1 MDPREPARAR
11 VRKGSQEDSQ
21 DGRLELT
28 PFPII
33 GLDMSGILREE
44 TLPLTRPLIDC
55 QDISGTDCYC
65 DEIAEEE
72 IKSRL
77 TGIGPEGIHFLDSG
91 NYHYLTLF
99 FLQKL
104 PEDQPFELILF
115 DNHPDSKEPAFGDI
129 LSCGGWVRK
138 AWEKVPGLLK
148 ITMIGMDPLLLKEE
162 GLKPGRNPLKRRPD
176 LSPLIIEC
184 YPSGQNIDQRPDL
197 SPSIIECYPSGQ
209 NVDQRQDQAYDIP
222 VYISIDKDVLRVEDA
237 RCNWSQGNMSKE
249 ELLEMV
255 SEIYRTRRVLGMD
268 ICGEEDR
275 KDLTE
280 GTKQNE
286 KRNQELAELPGWCHF
301 TAKSKNK

>member
-11 VRKGSQEDSQ
+11 VRKESQEASQ

-65 DEIAEEE
+65 DEIAEEA

-162 GLKPGRNPLKRRPD
+162 GLKPGRNSLNRRPD
-176 LSPLIIEC
+176 LSPLIIDC

-286 KRNQELAELPGWCHF
+286 KRNQELAELPRRCHF
-301 TAKSKNK
+301 TAKSKNA

>member
-1 MDPREPARAR
+1 
-11 VRKGSQEDSQ
+11 
-21 DGRLELT
+21 
-28 PFPII
+28 
-33 GLDMSGILREE
+33 
-44 TLPLTRPLIDC
+44 PLTRPLIDC

-162 GLKPGRNPLKRRPD
+162 GLKPGRNSLKRRPD

-184 YPSGQNIDQRPDL
+184 YPSGQNIDQSPDH

-209 NVDQRQDQAYDIP
+209 NIDQRKDHAYDLP

-255 SEIYRTRRVLGMD
+255 SEIYRIRRVLGMD

-286 KRNQELAELPGWCHF
+286 KRNQELAELPRGCHF
-301 TAKSKNK
+301 TAKSKNA